1 MQIRDVNVTA
11 EQNSIRVGTRGS
23 ALALE
28 QTRLFIAALTAAI
41 PAIQVETVSM
51 NTSGD
56 VDKQTPLAILGGQGV
71 FAKELEAALLTGS
84 IDLAVHSA
92 KDLPSVLP
100 AGLML
105 GAILNRADPRDVFLN
120 IHGQRL
126 DDLPSGARVGTS
138 SRRRVMQLRQARPDL
153 QAVELRG
160 NVDTRLRKL
169 AAGEVD
175 AAIVASA
182 GLLRMGWEER
192 ITQYLPVDTFVPSPG
207 QGALGIEC
215 RVDDDVTRALLA
227 HVADRLVTIEVEAE
241 RSFLRAVGGG
251 CQSPIGAHA
260 TIEGKTLTM
269 HAMLADEALTV
280 ACFQT
285 VSGGINEADS
295 LAAHL
300 AETLQNELALS
311 LGRLAS

>member
-1 MQIRDVNVTA
+1 VTP
-11 EQNSIRVGTRGS
+11 EQHIIRVGTRGS

-41 PAIQVETVSM
+41 PAIQVETIIM
-51 NTSGD
+51 NTAGD

-71 FAKELEAALLTGS
+71 FAKELEAALLHGA

-92 KDLPSVLP
+92 KDLTSVLP
-100 AGLML
+100 DGLML

-120 IHGQRL
+120 MNGQRL
-126 DDLPSGARVGTS
+126 EALRSGARVGTS

-169 AAGEVD
+169 ANGDID
-175 AAIVASA
+175 AAIIASA
-182 GLLRMGWEER
+182 GLLRMGWQDR
-192 ITQYLPVDTFVPSPG
+192 ITQYLPVDVFVPSPG

-215 RVDDDVTRALLA
+215 RVGDDATRALLTQ
-227 HVADRLVTIEVEAE
+227 VTDRLVTIEVEAE
-241 RSFLRAVGGG
+241 RGFLRAVGGG

-260 TIEGKTLTM
+260 TIDGDALTM
-269 HAMLADEALTV
+269 HAMLADEEMTV

-285 VSGGINEADS
+285 VSGGIDEADS

-300 AETLQNELALS
+300 AETLQSELSLR